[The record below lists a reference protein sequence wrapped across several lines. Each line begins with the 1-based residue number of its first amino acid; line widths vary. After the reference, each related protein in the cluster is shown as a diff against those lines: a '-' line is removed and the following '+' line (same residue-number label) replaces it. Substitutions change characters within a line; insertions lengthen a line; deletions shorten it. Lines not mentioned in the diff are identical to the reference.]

1 MSKESTPGGSETRK
15 RLQELLQG
23 HNLSYTLHQDEQ
35 DGGLALVD
43 KLTPE
48 GDESITRGIEE
59 IEYIVDAILE
69 EFTIVR
75 AAADTE
81 QQNKIKELEEE
92 WTRQIDETDYYRKLF
107 EKANERANQLAEQM
121 RRINAITHESRP

>member
-1 MSKESTPGGSETRK
+1 MK
-15 RLQELLQG
+15 
-23 HNLSYTLHQDEQ
+23 
-35 DGGLALVD
+35 
-43 KLTPE
+43 
-48 GDESITRGIEE
+48 SITRGIEE